1 MSSSTQRGF
10 SLLEL
15 LIVLV
20 VASGLILFGTTRY
33 QQYKQERDLAVISQN
48 VAQLFLALD
57 QNYFENCKGE
67 LAINGQLQPSVSSE
81 EYGKLRNT
89 LLVENSADY
98 RVSVKNLGLV
108 EAEGMPEKNIYQL
121 VVRVNL
127 AVDPK
132 VIDWYQSSLQATD
145 KEDSNTLVWR
155 RLPGFISTQNQQ
167 NWINDGTLR
176 YFKLRV
182 EAIGE
187 DEQTMACL
195 F

>member
-1 MSSSTQRGF
+1 MSSSAQRGF

-67 LAINGQLQPSVSSE
+67 LAINGQFQPSVSSE

-98 RVSVKNLGLV
+98 RVSVENIGLV